1 VTVPKDYPFK
11 PPVFQFITKIYH
23 PNIYPNGTI
32 CCCTIPELKDQWSP
46 ALTIQ
51 RLMDKVIS
59 VLENPVKTLSDC
71 GDKEII
77 NQFKHKYE
85 EF

>member
-1 VTVPKDYPFK
+1 M
-11 PPVFQFITKIYH
+11 
-23 PNIYPNGTI
+23 
-32 CCCTIPELKDQWSP
+32 WSP